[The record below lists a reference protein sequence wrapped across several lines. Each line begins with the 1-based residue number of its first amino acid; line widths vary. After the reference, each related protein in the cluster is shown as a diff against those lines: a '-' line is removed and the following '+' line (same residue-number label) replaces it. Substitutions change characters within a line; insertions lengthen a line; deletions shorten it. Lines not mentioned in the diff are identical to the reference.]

1 MTKRL
6 RNLLLFVTAL
16 VIVSAATI
24 VGIGFHAWNLIQRP
38 YRGYSSDHVQL
49 EIERGTDARAILDR
63 LEREGVLANSD
74 LARIY
79 LIYQLQDPPLQAG
92 EYRFEEPLT
101 TPEVLGRLIEGRV
114 VRYPVTIVEGLTV
127 TETAEQLSLAG
138 FGDLETFE
146 TEVQSGRLIEDLDP
160 EASNLEG
167 YLFPDTYSF
176 AKGTTEH
183 EIVRAMVD
191 NFRKRY
197 ETEVVPLIDGNDS
210 RTLRERV
217 ILASIV
223 EKEARL
229 DKERAL
235 VAGVYMNRLR
245 RGIALYADPTII
257 YGLKLLDRWDGNLQR
272 DDLKLDSP
280 YNTYIHP
287 GLTPG
292 PIASPGLASLQA
304 AAQPAEVP
312 YLYFVARNDGSHVF
326 AETLTEHN
334 RNVYK
339 WQKLYWRQRW
349 AEEKAAKTKSDN

>member
-1 MTKRL
+1 MTKKIRG
-6 RNLLLFVTAL
+6 LLLFLTAL
-16 VIVSAATI
+16 VIVFAATI
-24 VGIGFHAWNLIQRP
+24 VGIGAHAWNLIQQP
-38 YRGYSSDHVQL
+38 YQGYSSDYVQL

-74 LARIY
+74 LARIF

-92 EYRFEEPLT
+92 EYRFEGPLT
-101 TPEVLGRLIEGRV
+101 TPEVLSRIIDGRV
-114 VRYPVTIVEGLTV
+114 VRYPVTIIEGLTV

-138 FGDLETFE
+138 FGDRETFE
-146 TEVQSGRLIEDLDP
+146 AAVQSNRLVEDLDP
-160 EASNLEG
+160 QASNLEG

-176 AKGTTEH
+176 AKGTTEW

-191 NFRKRY
+191 NFRRRY
-197 ETEVVPLIDGNDS
+197 ETEVAPLIDADDS
-210 RTLRERV
+210 RTLRETV

-229 DKERAL
+229 DDERAL
-235 VAGVYMNRLR
+235 VAGVYVNRLR

-257 YGLKLLDRWDGNLQR
+257 YGLKLLDRWDGNLRR

-280 YNTYIHP
+280 YNTYIHA

-304 AAQPAEVP
+304 AAQPADVP

-326 AETLTEHN
+326 AETLAEHN

-339 WQKLYWRQRW
+339 WQKLYWRKRW
-349 AEEKAAKTKSDN
+349 AEEKAAEKKAGS